1 MSVDDDEP
9 KKPNFP
15 GVWGAGYQA
24 GYADCLAGKPNG
36 RTIMNRKKIERMK
49 RGMTAMAMK
58 VYNCVPMNE
67 SWDKSKIHAEMHR
80 QGMTHNAK
88 VIDGCLNNLRGV
100 GLIKEPASGAFI
112 QITPSK
118 PGRPRKTQVSA
129 SQMPLDE
136 HKPTEKPKE
145 THMTKSPI
153 DIMFGLNAKMDA
165 VKTAMDD
172 LQNEFDTAALEVAEV
187 MDKASKDL
195 AKLHQL
201 QALLKGISSDE

>member
-100 GLIKEPASGAFI
+100 GVSEAPRGTLFHHYRVDKDDRVTMCNLIVSTTNNNEPMNQAVTKVAKDHFTGRKE
-112 QITPSK
+112 ITE
-118 PGRPRKTQVSA
+118 A
-129 SQMPLDE
+129 L
-136 HKPTEKPKE
+136 
-145 THMTKSPI
+145 
-153 DIMFGLNAKMDA
+153 LNH
-165 VKTAMDD
+165 V
-172 LQNEFDTAALEVAEV
+172 EVAIRAYDPCLSCATHAYGKMPMIVELV
-187 MDKASKDL
+187 
-195 AKLHQL
+195 
-201 QALLKGISSDE
+201 SSDGTTRERMVRGSG